1 MAIIRDNLIE
11 TNSLFPDSDW
21 YHEENEVIDETTEE
35 GKALVEKILALAP
48 AYKLVRDDDGKIIGA
63 VDDPVKL
70 AEMEQQN
77 AYATPTLE
85 ERVRALE
92 QMQQIMI
99 AQKD

>member
-21 YHEENEVIDETTEE
+21 YNDGNEVIDETTEE

-48 AYKLVRDDDGKIIGA
+48 AYELVRDAKGKIVDA
-63 VDDPVKL
+63 VDDPVKR
-70 AEMEQQN
+70 AEMEQRN

>member
-48 AYKLVRDDDGKIIGA
+48 AYKLVRDAKGKIVDA
-63 VDDPVKL
+63 VDDPVKR
-70 AEMEQQN
+70 AELEQRN

>member
-21 YHEENEVIDETTEE
+21 YNDENEVIDETTEE

-48 AYKLVRDDDGKIIGA
+48 AYELVRDAKGKIVDA
-63 VDDPVKL
+63 VDDPVKR
-70 AEMEQQN
+70 AEMEQRN